1 MASGLHAR
9 GRLDASPR
17 PVCAP
22 GRDSRAGHLRHNG
35 LSVTPIRLRLAAC
48 WEKILR
54 MPAEAHERVRLAN
67 KLPAADVQKLVE
79 ITKVLI
85 ENEGRAS

>member
-1 MASGLHAR
+1 
-9 GRLDASPR
+9 
-17 PVCAP
+17 
-22 GRDSRAGHLRHNG
+22 
-35 LSVTPIRLRLAAC
+35 
-48 WEKILR
+48 

-85 ENEGRAS
+85 ENEGRASDGLSAGFWPWAPAGAPARIRYGPLRCHLRRRVRRAQAGARS